1 MKDNGVDSTM
11 NQKEFVSIDEKR
23 ALDQLYDYYESGF
36 KTPFPQYFR
45 SVTHGTNV
53 MPHEYALARFKAMYP
68 GDTSNMKNPET
79 FFDLTEQ
86 EQRFLYLRKNQ
97 TKNLNLLNDD
107 DNTEIEAKM
116 LNSLK
121 VTDNSDYYRD
131 PNSNPFTKP
140 KVKLEEMTVADAYR
154 KAKAG
159 ATDFGMYNISAQEL
173 IEVVEAGGIRVDDTM
188 NEQTQNAIVFGLMRI
203 QANKSNSI
211 MGAIVDADKD
221 WRRLTNLS
229 DAERTQVLQFFPNL
243 RGMKNNQ
250 FQNLQ
255 GDINEIILDSVKKT
269 KTNKYLDALIK
280 DYVDNDFGGTT
291 I

>member
-1 MKDNGVDSTM
+1 
-11 NQKEFVSIDEKR
+11 
-23 ALDQLYDYYESGF
+23 
-36 KTPFPQYFR
+36 
-45 SVTHGTNV
+45 
-53 MPHEYALARFKAMYP
+53 
-68 GDTSNMKNPET
+68 
-79 FFDLTEQ
+79 
-86 EQRFLYLRKNQ
+86 
-97 TKNLNLLNDD
+97 
-107 DNTEIEAKM
+107 M

-121 VTDNSDYYRD
+121 VTDNSSYYRD
-131 PNSNPFTKP
+131 PNSNPFTAP
-140 KVKLEEMTVADAYR
+140 RVKLETMTVADAYR

-159 ATDFGMYNISAQEL
+159 ATDFGMYKISAQEL

-188 NEQTQNAIVFGLMRI
+188 DENTQNAIVFGLMRI

-211 MGAIVDADKD
+211 MGALVDADKD

-229 DAERTQVLQFFPNL
+229 DVERTQVLQFFPNL

-255 GDINEIILDSVKKT
+255 GDINEIILDNVKT
-269 KTNKYLDALIK
+269 QKTNKYLDALIK

>member
-1 MKDNGVDSTM
+1 MAGDKNLTLEAIELEYEGGRCLRKLLNGDYSSKIDITRPTLEIDIRNDRTFLKDNGIDATM
-11 NQKEFVSIDEKR
+11 NQKEFVSLDEKR

-45 SVTHGTNV
+45 EVTHGTNV

-121 VTDNSDYYRD
+121 ATDNQ
-131 PNSNPFTKP
+131 TTI
-140 KVKLEEMTVADAYR
+140 EIQTV
-154 KAKAG
+154 
-159 ATDFGMYNISAQEL
+159 
-173 IEVVEAGGIRVDDTM
+173 IRL
-188 NEQTQNAIVFGLMRI
+188 QN
-203 QANKSNSI
+203 QKSN
-211 MGAIVDADKD
+211 
-221 WRRLTNLS
+221 
-229 DAERTQVLQFFPNL
+229 Q
-243 RGMKNNQ
+243 
-250 FQNLQ
+250 
-255 GDINEIILDSVKKT
+255 KK
-269 KTNKYLDALIK
+269 
-280 DYVDNDFGGTT
+280 
-291 I
+291 

>member
-1 MKDNGVDSTM
+1 M
-11 NQKEFVSIDEKR
+11 
-23 ALDQLYDYYESGF
+23 
-36 KTPFPQYFR
+36 
-45 SVTHGTNV
+45 
-53 MPHEYALARFKAMYP
+53 
-68 GDTSNMKNPET
+68 
-79 FFDLTEQ
+79 
-86 EQRFLYLRKNQ
+86 YLRKNQ
-97 TKNLNLLNDD
+97 TKNLNLLNND

-121 VTDNSDYYRD
+121 ATDNASYYRD

-159 ATDFGMYNISAQEL
+159 ATDFGMYKISAQEL
-173 IEVVEAGGIRVDDTM
+173 IEVVEAGGIRVDDVM
-188 NEQTQNAIVFGLMRI
+188 DENTQNAMVFGLMRI

-211 MGAIVDADKD
+211 MGAIIDADKD

-229 DAERTQVLQFFPNL
+229 DVERTQVLQFFPNL

-255 GDINEIILDSVKKT
+255 GDINEIILDNVKTQKS
-269 KTNKYLDALIK
+269 NKYLDALIK
-280 DYVDNDFGGTT
+280 DYVDNDFGGIT